1 MAVGRPA
8 SKGTVDE
15 TMADLASA
23 VLALIDRIG
32 RAEKWNA
39 VTAQAALETD
49 FGYTTN
55 EAFLIKSVLDR
66 LTQATGWLQ
75 NGPAPT
81 DTHDTAADLA
91 QFVPLDLGG
100 G

>member
-8 SKGTVDE
+8 GKAQIDE
-15 TMADLASA
+15 TMADLAST
-23 VLALIDRIG
+23 VLALLDRVG
-32 RAEKWNA
+32 RLERWNA
-39 VTAQAALETD
+39 VTAQADLEGD
-49 FGYTTN
+49 GYSAD
-55 EAFLIKSVLDR
+55 EAFLIKSVVDR
-66 LTQATGWLQ
+66 LVQGVGWWQ

-91 QFVPLDLGG
+91 RFVPLDLGG